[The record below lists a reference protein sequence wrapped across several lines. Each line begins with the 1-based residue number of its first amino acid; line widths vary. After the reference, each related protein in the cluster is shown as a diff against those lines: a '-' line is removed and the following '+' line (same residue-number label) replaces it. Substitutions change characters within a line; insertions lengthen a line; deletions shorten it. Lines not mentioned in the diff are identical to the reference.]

1 MTICLYLFRFILR
14 NYIAQNAI
22 SAAEKG
28 DFSEVIYSSNNKKL
42 IYYSLTHNKLQRNS
56 SHKNCY
62 ELI

>member
-14 NYIAQNAI
+14 NYIAQNVI

-42 IYYSLTHNKLQRNS
+42 IYYSFNS
-56 SHKNCY
+56 
-62 ELI
+62 